1 MSIRA
6 RSLFLLAFP
15 LGLLSNHSAMAQQ
28 KEVARNIAIKPAIKK
43 ATNPST
49 VKKADTTTSTTD
61 SKPTDNT
68 IIEYITAPRSKP
80 KRKRKVVT
88 QQKKKPKQKQQPPP
102 KIVTTRIAPPF
113 FNAIGFYV
121 NFHFGFAKVN
131 WKSIAPAITKNGDG
145 GYSMGVSIGQ
155 RFGRNVGVEIGSFH
169 LPRVTGPPNINT
181 SDISVYLSW
190 VGYVAVKLYAPVD
203 QVGNLFL
210 KLGVGDRYLRIT
222 NTAQSLSGGGGVLIP
237 TDQTVRT
244 HQIVPMFGVGGE
256 YMLGNHYVLT
266 VQYFYF
272 QGRGRAGVP
281 GLALPIPATH
291 IFTIGF
297 GVKFY

>member
-15 LGLLSNHSAMAQQ
+15 LGLLSNPSAMAQQ

-43 ATNPST
+43 APNPS
-49 VKKADTTTSTTD
+49 TTSTTD

-80 KRKRKVVT
+80 KRKSKVVM
-88 QQKKKPKQKQQPPP
+88 QQKKKQKQKQKQQPPP
-102 KIVTTRIAPPF
+102 KIVTTRTAPPF
-113 FNAIGFYV
+113 FNAAGFYV
-121 NFHFGFAKVN
+121 HFHFGFAKVN
-131 WKSIAPAITKNGDG
+131 WKSVAPAITKNGDG
-145 GYSMGVSIGQ
+145 GYSMGISIGQ
-155 RFGRNVGVEIGSFH
+155 RFGRHVGVEIGSFH

-222 NTAQSLSGGGGVLIP
+222 NTAQSLSGGGMLIP

-256 YMLGNHYVLT
+256 YMLGNHYVLV